1 MLCWAPEAA
10 AVKALRPGGQEL
22 EQPGL
27 EFGGVE
33 PLPWQEPSWQRGLGL
48 GERRCGAQPAGGE
61 LQSEHRALP
70 QALACPAWVSA
81 ASCRHAAPSPWVW
94 LACECFQAKVKSFT

>member
-48 GERRCGAQPAGGE
+48 GERRCGARPAGGE

-81 ASCRHAAPSPWVW
+81 ASWRHAAPSPRAW
-94 LACECFQAKVKSFT
+94 LARERFQAKVNSFT